1 MRLKGHVAIVTG
13 AGGVIGGATAL
24 RLAKEGAAV
33 AVSDISIERAQKVA
47 DEAKSFGVEAM
58 AVATDVR
65 SAEQIERMTAAV
77 LGRFGQ
83 IDILVNSAGGSSRDR
98 AAFLHQ
104 SEEEVLDWVLDVNL
118 KGVLLCIRA
127 VLGPMIERRKGKIIN
142 IGSIVG
148 VQGKAK
154 HVEYAAAKGGVIA
167 MTKALAMEVG
177 PHGIHVNCVSPG
189 LVPRSAVDEKFG
201 ARNSYI
207 GEVCKPEYVAD
218 LVMFLASDEA
228 RFITGQNY
236 IIDGGRSLGLKG
248 D

>member
-1 MRLKGHVAIVTG
+1 MRLQENVAVVTG
-13 AGGVIGGATAL
+13 AGGAIGGATAL

-33 AVSDISIERAQKVA
+33 AVSDVSIERAQKVA

-65 SAEQIERMTAAV
+65 SAEQIERMAAAV
-77 LGRFGQ
+77 LAEFGQ
-83 IDILVNSAGGSSRDR
+83 IDILINSAGGSARDR

-104 SEEEVLDWVLDVNL
+104 SQEEVLDWVLDVNL

-127 VLGPMIERRKGKIIN
+127 VLGHMVERRKGKIVN

-167 MTKALAMEVG
+167 LTKALAMEVG
-177 PHGIHVNCVSPG
+177 PHGVNVNCVSPG
-189 LVPRSAVDEKFG
+189 LVPRSAVDEGFG
-201 ARNSYI
+201 KRNSYL
-207 GEVCKPEYVAD
+207 GRVCKPEDVAD
-218 LVMFLASDEA
+218 LAMFLVSDEA
-228 RFITGQNY
+228 SFITGQNY